1 MEYGR
6 GVRICAVLCWYAEPP
21 AFLTRCIESLR
32 GLADEALC
40 YDGAWDLWPDAK
52 PESSEAEHDA
62 ICSAALTIGL
72 PTTIFAP
79 DTTWASQVEKRA
91 ALMLEAGETG
101 ADWLLVIDGDEWIE
115 SAQSAAARAALENT
129 HCDVATIM
137 HKRVTGYDAVNT
149 PGAIRRLYRAS
160 TGVTV
165 DTAHN
170 GYRTIDGRWLHGDG
184 AHVTLEPPCDLSGM
198 VVLHHEHN
206 NRGVER
212 DRARQVYRQARL
224 AQRTEAW
231 HA

>member
-1 MEYGR
+1 MR
-6 GVRICAVLCWYAEPP
+6 TTFGVKITACLAWYMEPP
-21 AFLTRCIESLR
+21 AFLTRCVESLR
-32 GLADEALC
+32 GLADELVA
-40 YDGAWDLWPDAK
+40 YDGAWDLWPDAR
-52 PESSEAEHDA
+52 PFSSDDEYTAIHEAAES
-62 ICSAALTIGL
+62 IRLPYTIYE
-72 PTTIFAP
+72 P

-115 SAQSAAARAALENT
+115 THHGAAVRAALEST
-129 HCDVATIM
+129 PCDVATIM

-149 PGAIRRLYRAS
+149 PGAIRRLYRAN

-170 GYRTIDGRWLHGDG
+170 GYRTSDGRWLHGDS
-184 AHVTLEPPCDLSGM
+184 AAVRLEPACDLSGM
-198 VVLHHEHN
+198 VLLHHEHN
-206 NRGVER
+206 NRGVGR

-231 HA
+231 HR